1 MGPLRKAIDLGA
13 DGVIVRCYACL
24 NLRVFKAAE
33 ALKRFGPEA
42 WTSDIYKR
50 CRCKCGA
57 REAMRGD
64 GARKVRAVPQP
75 VTTLICIRVARPQV
89 G

>member
-57 REAMRGD
+57 RAAHSVANWPLRSRG
-64 GARKVRAVPQP
+64 GGPPQP
-75 VTTLICIRVARPQV
+75 SFPKDWGRLP
-89 G
+89 